1 MFFRCFT
8 YLCFNADVISAFFQ
22 FFRKIPKLCIARCG
36 LCTVTLAGACGA
48 PRRRVLI
55 LVSGKYS
62 CKNPK
67 CPMVIASAQKE
78 AKADVKAL
86 VEIDWKNEGTGKLY
100 CKDGVSFNTMDER
113 YRGSRF
119 VE

>member
-1 MFFRCFT
+1 
-8 YLCFNADVISAFFQ
+8 
-22 FFRKIPKLCIARCG
+22 
-36 LCTVTLAGACGA
+36 
-48 PRRRVLI
+48 
-55 LVSGKYS
+55 
-62 CKNPK
+62 
-67 CPMVIASAQKE
+67 MVIASAQKE

-86 VEIDWKNEGTGKLY
+86 VEIDWKNDGTGKLY

>member
-1 MFFRCFT
+1 M
-8 YLCFNADVISAFFQ
+8 
-22 FFRKIPKLCIARCG
+22 
-36 LCTVTLAGACGA
+36 
-48 PRRRVLI
+48 LI

-62 CKNPK
+62 CKNLK

-86 VEIDWKNEGTGKLY
+86 VEIDWKNDGTGKLY
-100 CKDGVSFNTMDER
+100 CKNGVSFNTMDER